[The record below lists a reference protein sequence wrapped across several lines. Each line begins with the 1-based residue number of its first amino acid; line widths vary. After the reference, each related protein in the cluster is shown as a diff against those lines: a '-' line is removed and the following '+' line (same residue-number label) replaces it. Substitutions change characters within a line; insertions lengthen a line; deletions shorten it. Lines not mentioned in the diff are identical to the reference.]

1 MKKFLILLGLLL
13 LGCIGFII
21 YDTYS
26 LPKIPVLEI
35 EDKAI
40 DMEQIYIYGTHLNME
55 GKLDLTGEVDLVLY
69 NRNFLSYK
77 IIIEDG
83 KFSLSQYKNDGMH
96 LDDIPVGRYYLFLR
110 TKYTEEEQEK
120 YKYYAINNN
129 TEYQKMTYYTM
140 SNYDKK
146 ITIENDDSYPTM
158 MINVIKIKNKN
169 VYDVVIDPGH
179 GGIDSGATKYGY
191 NESDFTMDIAVKLK
205 ERLNDYGL
213 KVKLTHE
220 RGQLS
225 NENKLP
231 EYGNHGRAVIPYEV
245 NAKYV
250 FSIHLNSSSKPYV
263 NGLEVY
269 TASGINYDF
278 SKLLVNNIKN
288 KTGINYSIN
297 NINKIDDGIYSRNFT
312 EDEIETTIN
321 NYIDKG
327 LNPYDITTDTSYYY
341 MIRETGGIITGAYVD
356 NRNDEILG
364 NPYTKSNIGAE
375 AYLLELGY
383 LSNIDDLNNVKDN
396 MNNYVD
402 AIADSIKTLYVTTS

>member
-1 MKKFLILLGLLL
+1 VKKFLILLGLLL

-35 EDKAI
+35 EGKAI
-40 DMEQIYIYGTHLNME
+40 DIEQIYIYGTHLNME
-55 GKLDLTGEVDLVLY
+55 GKLDLTDEVDLVLY
-69 NRNFLSYK
+69 NGNFLSYK

-83 KFSLSQYKNDGMH
+83 KFSLSQYKNDGMY

-110 TKYTEEEQEK
+110 TRYIKEEQEI

-191 NESDFTMDIAVKLK
+191 NESDFTMDIAVNLK
-205 ERLNDYGL
+205 EKLTGYGL

-278 SKLLVNNIKN
+278 SKLLVNNIKTR
-288 KTGINYSIN
+288 TGINYSIN

-356 NRNDEILG
+356 NRNNEILG